1 MLSYYIVDIG
11 YATNMFFILTVLLSY
26 KRSRKTLPLAFLIS
40 VAMYVIL
47 DFICLTEIPG
57 VPMQLSF
64 IVAGFFEMFAT
75 FGILCL
81 FTKGNIWRNYTFL
94 ILGYVLINAVTS
106 VLISLNDYWQEIFA
120 AYLVNGDVPVNVAVI
135 FGLISAVSGFLVTL
149 LMSRFI
155 KKEYNGN
162 GNIYMIFS
170 LLYALVGSVQVL
182 FKTSTVKENIEANSA
197 ENVTKIVFVVICV
210 STFYVFGLLYYR
222 YEKNALDKENE
233 KLTRYIQ
240 SNDARYQKLVED
252 NKKLAAVKTDI
263 MDYVNN
269 SVGHHERFYSQEIQS
284 LAAEMSGVALTGNI
298 VIDALIKENFDKAKE
313 AGIRYELV
321 PGNVSIDED
330 KLLNYATILENLL
343 ILAKDYAEA
352 ARDKWVYLSF
362 RQNGEM
368 ILMKT
373 EFSKEKKEKL
383 SLGTSI
389 LQRQSENTQRLKLI
403 KSLSEVMCGTVSI
416 TSRDDE
422 GSIGVLLNNS

>member
-149 LMSRFI
+149 LMLNTLWNVL
-155 KKEYNGN
+155 YN
-162 GNIYMIFS
+162 
-170 LLYALVGSVQVL
+170 
-182 FKTSTVKENIEANSA
+182 
-197 ENVTKIVFVVICV
+197 
-210 STFYVFGLLYYR
+210 
-222 YEKNALDKENE
+222 
-233 KLTRYIQ
+233 
-240 SNDARYQKLVED
+240 
-252 NKKLAAVKTDI
+252 
-263 MDYVNN
+263 
-269 SVGHHERFYSQEIQS
+269 
-284 LAAEMSGVALTGNI
+284 
-298 VIDALIKENFDKAKE
+298 
-313 AGIRYELV
+313 
-321 PGNVSIDED
+321 
-330 KLLNYATILENLL
+330 
-343 ILAKDYAEA
+343 
-352 ARDKWVYLSF
+352 
-362 RQNGEM
+362 
-368 ILMKT
+368 
-373 EFSKEKKEKL
+373 
-383 SLGTSI
+383 
-389 LQRQSENTQRLKLI
+389 
-403 KSLSEVMCGTVSI
+403 
-416 TSRDDE
+416 
-422 GSIGVLLNNS
+422 